1 MGGGCY
7 DRLQNI
13 ICTIALF
20 LVLVINIFAEV
31 PHTTIVENPSKEV
44 TKVETLKRRDKAE
57 LNITVEKKKSK
68 EVIGYVDGNKVIISK
83 EKNPQVNFE
92 DSYEVIDNLDGKIS
106 KGYTITTTE
115 EGIEIEGSKVPNF
128 LYLLGKNNVLKL
140 FFDNNEN
147 KIYKIGVDGNI
158 GFLVIPLKNNDSRIQ
173 ILDKNNNE
181 LIVDNLI
188 FDENGQKY
196 IQFLIPRNLINN
208 LKVKITTLKKIHI
221 YNTKINII
229 NNKNFKKSIRNLNRE
244 IYDEMHEFHGGE
256 YWNIKEWISG
266 EFNGKLSNRIDIN
279 IKVVSRGREYASHD
293 GWGFSEGG
301 HIYIDL
307 YDENDNFLKT
317 EHVQLWGWASG
328 DSRPSTEGDYNYP
341 FYKVPDSYSFYYE
354 KPVKYKVRYSFFTA
368 GFSAHDPNGSGLHL
382 HISVI
387 TNVDIIVKSKL
398 DVLKGQSTLQVR
410 EKYPTNQYIQFNST
424 KFEEGKPLALE
435 NSLTDVTFNTTGKGI
450 VTMQEGDILEIDGKQ
465 VTIGAGG
472 NLGVQEATIGDLKY
486 SYKVEAGKLRLALN
500 EWGVLEPNHDLMIRV
515 FRTENGNQRKMVE
528 HTLTID
534 SPRRVEGTN
543 NIKVDNSYQ
552 IRNVIKF
559 NGISLD
565 TPSSFALESPI
576 PAGITLAEQTGYGI
590 PLLDE
595 GDILQIDDG
604 RTRTVHS
611 YTIQSGGSL
620 PSQRVEFTN
629 GSIDLQVVNRKVQ
642 VRLNNWKV
650 NEPMRLNLRAIRG
663 VNEISNHE
671 ITLTAPEAPFNML
684 ETGNL
689 DFGNVLQGAKNKKA
703 ESNIRIEMLAGQDV
717 SEVKFN
723 LREEQPVMTNSQG
736 TELKVKSIDK
746 TVQKVRDRE
755 YNIKLRGTLDVPEEQ
770 KNGEYRGSNI
780 LDIEVK

>member
-1 MGGGCY
+1 MFKIDTVYKMNGGGGCY

-44 TKVETLKRRDKAE
+44 IKVETLKRKDKAE

-68 EVIGYVDGNKVIISK
+68 EVIGYVDGTKVIIPK

-92 DSYEVIDNLDGKIS
+92 DSYEIMDNLQGKIS
-106 KGYTITTTE
+106 KNYTVTTTE
-115 EGIEIEGSKVPNF
+115 EGIEIDGSKVPSF
-128 LYLLGKNNVLKL
+128 LYLVGKTGTWKWNNRIKYLQPK
-140 FFDNNEN
+140 
-147 KIYKIGVDGNI
+147 GNY
-158 GFLVIPLKNNDSRIQ
+158 SS
-173 ILDKNNNE
+173 
-181 LIVDNLI
+181 
-188 FDENGQKY
+188 
-196 IQFLIPRNLINN
+196 
-208 LKVKITTLKKIHI
+208 I
-221 YNTKINII
+221 YNFEISDRYSNEIFTFGKDSEILGLKIVSKEGEGDFHFNA
-229 NNKNFKKSIRNLNRE
+229 NYKS
-244 IYDEMHEFHGGE
+244 G
-256 YWNIKEWISG
+256 ISLL
-266 EFNGKLSNRIDIN
+266 EFNGVKFPLIIN
-279 IKVVSRGREYASHD
+279 KATDELIYGVGTVKINDELIIKSAL
-293 GWGFSEGG
+293 EGNYLG
-301 HIYIDL
+301 IILEKFPKKDFTINAYYKTYVWSWHGETNPKKFYYYSYYNITL
-307 YDENDNFLKT
+307 NFKFI
-317 EHVQLWGWASG
+317 
-328 DSRPSTEGDYNYP
+328 PST
-341 FYKVPDSYSFYYE
+341 
-354 KPVKYKVRYSFFTA
+354 
-368 GFSAHDPNGSGLHL
+368 
-382 HISVI
+382 
-387 TNVDIIVKSKL
+387 
-398 DVLKGQSTLQVR
+398 LKGQSTLEVR

-424 KFEEGKPLALE
+424 AFEEGKPLALE
-435 NSLTDVTFNTTGKGI
+435 NSLTDVTFNTIGKGI
-450 VTMQEGDILEIDGKQ
+450 VTMVEGDILEIDGKQ
-465 VTIGAGG
+465 VTIGTGG

-500 EWGVLEPNHDLMIRV
+500 EWGILEPNHDLMIRV

-543 NIKVDNSYQ
+543 NIKVDNNYQ

-565 TPSSFALESPI
+565 TPSSFSLESPI
-576 PAGITLAEQTGYGI
+576 PTGITLAEQTGYGI

-595 GDILQIDDG
+595 GDTLQVDDG
-604 RTRTVHS
+604 RIRTVHS

-620 PSQRVEFTN
+620 PSQRVEFSN

-689 DFGNVLQGAKNKKA
+689 DFGTVLQGAKNKKA

-736 TELKVKSIDK
+736 TELKVKSINRA
-746 TVQKVRDRE
+746 VQKVRDRE

-770 KNGEYRGSNI
+770 QNGEYRGSNI

>member
-1 MGGGCY
+1 MYEINTVYKMNGGGGCY

-20 LVLVINIFAEV
+20 LLLVINIFAEV

-115 EGIEIEGSKVPNF
+115 EGIEVEGSKVPNF
-128 LYLLGKNNVLKL
+128 LYLVGKIGAWRWNNKNNNKELLLETRANENIITFDETYNGEKFNFTQAGNVIPSGMKFESIGHRFYKLERTSSIDNFDSGYAVYYFNINNNVLIENRSFDYKEVTCSYPNTIVEISPEITLKITGNGDYCYFEFLKFPKKEFSLNINIEYAL
-140 FFDNNEN
+140 FRN
-147 KIYKIGVDGNI
+147 GNAPDPPALRETESYNI
-158 GFLVIPLKNNDSRIQ
+158 
-173 ILDKNNNE
+173 
-181 LIVDNLI
+181 NLI
-188 FDENGQKY
+188 F
-196 IQFLIPRNLINN
+196 
-208 LKVKITTLKKIHI
+208 
-221 YNTKINII
+221 
-229 NNKNFKKSIRNLNRE
+229 
-244 IYDEMHEFHGGE
+244 
-256 YWNIKEWISG
+256 
-266 EFNGKLSNRIDIN
+266 
-279 IKVVSRGREYASHD
+279 
-293 GWGFSEGG
+293 
-301 HIYIDL
+301 
-307 YDENDNFLKT
+307 
-317 EHVQLWGWASG
+317 
-328 DSRPSTEGDYNYP
+328 
-341 FYKVPDSYSFYYE
+341 
-354 KPVKYKVRYSFFTA
+354 KYK
-368 GFSAHDPNGSGLHL
+368 PNTLIGE
-382 HISVI
+382 
-387 TNVDIIVKSKL
+387 
-398 DVLKGQSTLQVR
+398 STLTVR

-424 KFEEGKPLALE
+424 AFEDRKPLALE

-450 VTMQEGDILEIDGKQ
+450 VTMVEGDILEIDGKQ

-500 EWGVLEPNHDLMIRV
+500 EWGILEPNHDLMIRV

-543 NIKVDNSYQ
+543 NIKIDNNYQ

-565 TPSSFALESPI
+565 TPSSFSLESPI
-576 PAGITLAEQTGYGI
+576 PTGVTLAEQTGYGI

-595 GDILQIDDG
+595 GDTIQVDDG

-611 YTIQSGGSL
+611 YTIQSGGTL
-620 PSQRVEFTN
+620 ASQRIEFSN

-663 VNEISNHE
+663 VNEISNHA

-770 KNGEYRGSNI
+770 QNGEYRGSNI

>member
-13 ICTIALF
+13 VCTIALF
-20 LVLVINIFAEV
+20 LLLVINIFAEV

-68 EVIGYVDGNKVIISK
+68 EVIGYVDGTKVIIPK

-92 DSYEVIDNLDGKIS
+92 DSYKIMDNLQGKIS
-106 KGYTITTTE
+106 KGYTVTTTE

-128 LYLLGKNNVLKL
+128 LYLVGKTGTWKWNNKVKRNMIQPRYIYEGYANYEI
-140 FFDNNEN
+140 DDSYENEW
-147 KIYKIGVDGNI
+147 IIFGNSNYAQ
-158 GFLVIPLKNNDSRIQ
+158 G
-173 ILDKNNNE
+173 
-181 LIVDNLI
+181 LIVKTIPKGIILKQ
-188 FDENGQKY
+188 NGGSGLY
-196 IQFLIPRNLINN
+196 A
-208 LKVKITTLKKIHI
+208 
-221 YNTKINII
+221 
-229 NNKNFKKSIRNLNRE
+229 NRE
-244 IYDEMHEFHGGE
+244 KFYEDAHNSFKLIKWLFSDYRNTDYHG
-256 YWNIKEWISG
+256 
-266 EFNGKLSNRIDIN
+266 FNVK
-279 IKVVSRGREYASHD
+279 
-293 GWGFSEGG
+293 
-301 HIYIDL
+301 
-307 YDENDNFLKT
+307 
-317 EHVQLWGWASG
+317 
-328 DSRPSTEGDYNYP
+328 YNYP
-341 FYKVPDSYSFYYE
+341 YAIADEQIINVSQNIQIMYKCDGNSHSIKLLKYPKQSFILHYGFVAESDIYQGDGNSF
-354 KPVKYKVRYSFFTA
+354 VYWSQAQHTMYFKY
-368 GFSAHDPNGSGLHL
+368 
-382 HISVI
+382 VI
-387 TNVDIIVKSKL
+387 RTLEGK
-398 DVLKGQSTLQVR
+398 STLTIR
-410 EKYPTNQYIQFNST
+410 EKYPLNKYIQFNST
-424 KFEEGKPLALE
+424 AFEEGKPLALE

-450 VTMQEGDILEIDGKQ
+450 VTMIEGDILEIDGKQ
-465 VTIGAGG
+465 VKIGSGG
-472 NLGVQEATIGDLKY
+472 NLGVQTATIGNLKY

-500 EWGVLEPNHDLMIRV
+500 EWGILEPNHDLKIIVNR
-515 FRTENGNQRKMVE
+515 NGAKKSE

-543 NIKVDNSYQ
+543 NIKVDNNYQ
-552 IRNVIKF
+552 IRNIIKF

-576 PAGITLAEQTGYGI
+576 PTGVTLAEQTGYGI

-595 GDILQIDDG
+595 GDTIQVDDR

-620 PSQRVEFTN
+620 PSQRVEFSN

-689 DFGNVLQGAKNKKA
+689 DFGTVLQGAKNKKA

-723 LREEQPVMTNSQG
+723 LREEQPIMTNSQG
-736 TELKVKSIDK
+736 TELKVKRIDK

-770 KNGEYRGSNI
+770 QSGEYRGSNI

>member
-1 MGGGCY
+1 MFKINTVYKMNGGGGCY

-20 LVLVINIFAEV
+20 LLLVINIFAEV

-44 TKVETLKRRDKAE
+44 TKVETLKRKDKAE

-68 EVIGYVDGNKVIISK
+68 EIVGYVDGNKVIIPKS
-83 EKNPQVNFE
+83 ENPQVNFE
-92 DSYEVIDNLDGKIS
+92 DTFEVMDNLQGKIS
-106 KGYTITTTE
+106 KNYKVTTTE
-115 EGIEIEGSKVPNF
+115 KGIEIEGSKVANF
-128 LYLLGKNNVLKL
+128 LYLIGKTGTWKWNNRNITVTTYSSWYEGTKYLTKNL
-140 FFDNNEN
+140 EIDDRYKNTWIYNSGTYNNINNSRASVIIIDEDGIIKDLNKEYNIYSYSGTWLASPYSRTVSPGGPEYGYCTGVKTLSIEN
-147 KIYKIGVDGNI
+147 KIIAEGSYNSEIVNI
-158 GFLVIPLKNNDSRIQ
+158 
-173 ILDKNNNE
+173 NNE
-181 LIVDNLI
+181 ILLQIGGERNFKFKLLKYPEKDFKLTFFLSGVGVHTKTIYQGGGEQPIEVLEGHNMSQQLTI
-188 FDENGQKY
+188 NFKY
-196 IQFLIPRNLINN
+196 ILR
-208 LKVKITTLKKIHI
+208 T
-221 YNTKINII
+221 
-229 NNKNFKKSIRNLNRE
+229 
-244 IYDEMHEFHGGE
+244 
-256 YWNIKEWISG
+256 
-266 EFNGKLSNRIDIN
+266 
-279 IKVVSRGREYASHD
+279 
-293 GWGFSEGG
+293 
-301 HIYIDL
+301 
-307 YDENDNFLKT
+307 
-317 EHVQLWGWASG
+317 
-328 DSRPSTEGDYNYP
+328 
-341 FYKVPDSYSFYYE
+341 
-354 KPVKYKVRYSFFTA
+354 
-368 GFSAHDPNGSGLHL
+368 
-382 HISVI
+382 
-387 TNVDIIVKSKL
+387 
-398 DVLKGQSTLQVR
+398 LKGQSTLEVK
-410 EKYPTNQYIQFNST
+410 EKYPTNQYIAFNST

-450 VTMQEGDILEIDGKQ
+450 VTIVEGDILEIDGKQ
-465 VTIGAGG
+465 VTIGTGG
-472 NLGVQEATIGDLKY
+472 NLGVQTATIGDLKY

-500 EWGVLEPNHDLMIRV
+500 EWGILEPNHDLMIRV

-543 NIKVDNSYQ
+543 NIKIDNNYQ

-565 TPSSFALESPI
+565 TPSSFSLESPI
-576 PAGITLAEQTGYGI
+576 PTGVTLAEQTGYGI

-595 GDILQIDDG
+595 GDTIQVDDG

-611 YTIQSGGSL
+611 YTIQSGGTL
-620 PSQRVEFTN
+620 ASQRIEFSN

-663 VNEISNHE
+663 VNEISNHA

-770 KNGEYRGSNI
+770 QSGEYRGSNI

>member
-31 PHTTIVENPSKEV
+31 PHITIVENPSKEV

-68 EVIGYVDGNKVIISK
+68 EVVGYVEGNKVIIPK
-83 EKNPQVNFE
+83 ERNPQVNFE
-92 DSYEVIDNLDGKIS
+92 DSYEIMDNLQGKIS
-106 KGYTITTTE
+106 KNYTVTTTE
-115 EGIEIEGSKVPNF
+115 AGIEIEGSKVPSF
-128 LYLLGKNNVLKL
+128 LYLVGKTGTWKWN
-140 FFDNNEN
+140 N
-147 KIYKIGVDGNI
+147 KIKYLQPRGNYSGIYNFEISDKYSNEIFIFGKDSEINGLKII
-158 GFLVIPLKNNDSRIQ
+158 SREGEG
-173 ILDKNNNE
+173 DFHFNNNRQ
-181 LIVDNLI
+181 
-188 FDENGQKY
+188 NG
-196 IQFLIPRNLINN
+196 
-208 LKVKITTLKKIHI
+208 
-221 YNTKINII
+221 
-229 NNKNFKKSIRNLNRE
+229 
-244 IYDEMHEFHGGE
+244 
-256 YWNIKEWISG
+256 ISLL
-266 EFNGKLSNRIDIN
+266 EFNGVKFPVVTNKATDELIYGVGTVKIN
-279 IKVVSRGREYASHD
+279 DELIIKSALEGNYLGIILEKFPKKDFTINAYYKTYVWSWHGETNPKKFYYYSHYN
-293 GWGFSEGG
+293 
-301 HIYIDL
+301 ITL
-307 YDENDNFLKT
+307 NFKFI
-317 EHVQLWGWASG
+317 
-328 DSRPSTEGDYNYP
+328 PST
-341 FYKVPDSYSFYYE
+341 
-354 KPVKYKVRYSFFTA
+354 
-368 GFSAHDPNGSGLHL
+368 LQ
-382 HISVI
+382 
-387 TNVDIIVKSKL
+387 
-398 DVLKGQSTLQVR
+398 GQSTLEVR

-424 KFEEGKPLALE
+424 VFEEGKPLALE

-450 VTMQEGDILEIDGKQ
+450 VTMQERDILEIDGKQ

-472 NLGVQEATIGDLKY
+472 NLGVQTATIGDLKY

-500 EWGVLEPNHDLMIRV
+500 EWGVLEPNHNLMIRV
-515 FRTENGNQRKMVE
+515 FRTENGEQRKMVE
-528 HTLTID
+528 HTITID
-534 SPRRVEGTN
+534 SPRKVEGTN
-543 NIKVDNSYQ
+543 NIKVDNDYQ

-576 PAGITLAEQTGYGI
+576 PTGITLAEQTGYGI

-595 GDILQIDDG
+595 GDTIQIDDG

-650 NEPMRLNLRAIRG
+650 NEPMRLNLKAIRG
-663 VNEISNHE
+663 VNEISNHA
-671 ITLTAPEAPFNML
+671 ITLTAPEAPFNMIDS
-684 ETGNL
+684 GNL

-723 LREEQPVMTNSQG
+723 LREEQPIMTNSQG

-755 YNIKLRGTLDVPEEQ
+755 YNIKLKGTLDVPEEQ
-770 KNGEYRGSNI
+770 QSGEYRGSNI

>member
-68 EVIGYVDGNKVIISK
+68 EVVGYVEGTKVIIPK

-92 DSYEVIDNLDGKIS
+92 DSYEIMDNLQGKIS
-106 KGYTITTTE
+106 KNYTVTTTE
-115 EGIEIEGSKVPNF
+115 KGIEIEGSKVPSF
-128 LYLLGKNNVLKL
+128 LYLVGKTGTWKWNDIIKDYMIKPRANLGLNIEFDETYKGDFIILVPSYSGEIYGSAQLLYPVQGIKKVSGNIVELYGGSYDTVTLNYFKFEGISHNIIEKQSYFPTFTYNNFISIGNYYNNTKNY
-140 FFDNNEN
+140 
-147 KIYKIGVDGNI
+147 IKIGFNQAISGNYSFNMSYGVTQAI
-158 GFLVIPLKNNDSRIQ
+158 
-173 ILDKNNNE
+173 E
-181 LIVDNLI
+181 LI
-188 FDENGQKY
+188 NGGWYTKNYDFNQT
-196 IQFLIPRNLINN
+196 INMVYKPN
-208 LKVKITTLKKIHI
+208 TL
-221 YNTKINII
+221 
-229 NNKNFKKSIRNLNRE
+229 E
-244 IYDEMHEFHGGE
+244 
-256 YWNIKEWISG
+256 
-266 EFNGKLSNRIDIN
+266 
-279 IKVVSRGREYASHD
+279 
-293 GWGFSEGG
+293 
-301 HIYIDL
+301 
-307 YDENDNFLKT
+307 
-317 EHVQLWGWASG
+317 
-328 DSRPSTEGDYNYP
+328 
-341 FYKVPDSYSFYYE
+341 
-354 KPVKYKVRYSFFTA
+354 
-368 GFSAHDPNGSGLHL
+368 
-382 HISVI
+382 
-387 TNVDIIVKSKL
+387 
-398 DVLKGQSTLQVR
+398 GQSTLQVR

-424 KFEEGKPLALE
+424 AFEEGKPLALE

-486 SYKVEAGKLRLALN
+486 SYKVEVGKLRLALN
-500 EWGVLEPNHDLMIRV
+500 EWGILEPNHNLMIRV

-543 NIKVDNSYQ
+543 NIKVDNNYQ

-565 TPSSFALESPI
+565 TPSSFSLESPI

-595 GDILQIDDG
+595 GDTIQVDDG

-611 YTIQSGGSL
+611 YTIQSGGTL
-620 PSQRVEFTN
+620 ASQRVEFSN
-629 GSIDLQVVNRKVQ
+629 GSIDLQVVNRKGQ

-650 NEPMRLNLRAIRG
+650 NEPMRLNLKAIRG
-663 VNEISNHE
+663 VNEISNHA

-684 ETGNL
+684 DSENL

-770 KNGEYRGSNI
+770 QSGEYRGSNI

>member
-1 MGGGCY
+1 M
-7 DRLQNI
+7 
-13 ICTIALF
+13 
-20 LVLVINIFAEV
+20 LVINIFAEV

-44 TKVETLKRRDKAE
+44 TKVETLKRKDKAE

-68 EVIGYVDGNKVIISK
+68 EIVGYVDGNKVIIPKS
-83 EKNPQVNFE
+83 ENPQINFE
-92 DSYEVIDNLDGKIS
+92 DEYKILNINGKEEKNATLKITNDGLEINGKDNFNFFLVGN
-106 KGYTITTTE
+106 TNVF
-115 EGIEIEGSKVPNF
+115 KVF
-128 LYLLGKNNVLKL
+128 SRKQS
-140 FFDNNEN
+140 
-147 KIYKIGVDGNI
+147 KIYKIGFYGNSGYI
-158 GFLVIPLKNNDSRIQ
+158 VIPFENSNEKIILIDDENKEIINNDCIVF
-173 ILDKNNNE
+173 NE
-181 LIVDNLI
+181 D
-188 FDENGQKY
+188 GKKY
-196 IQFLIPRNLINN
+196 IQFKIPNN
-208 LKVKITTLKKIHI
+208 LKNIKVKKIINGKSFI
-221 YNTKINII
+221 YNTQKIIV
-229 NNKNFKKSIRNLNRE
+229 KAQNFYKYDNQFSKDN
-244 IYDEMHEFHGGE
+244 YDEIHEFHGGE
-256 YWNIKEWISG
+256 YWNIKEWVSG
-266 EFNGKLSNRIDIN
+266 EFEGGLSNTIDIN
-279 IKVVSRGREYASHD
+279 LRVVSRGREYRSHK
-293 GWGFSEGG
+293 GWGFGEGG
-301 HIYIDL
+301 NLYIDL
-307 YDENDNFLKT
+307 YDEKGKFLKT
-317 EHVQLWGWASG
+317 ESIRLWGWASG

-341 FYKVPDSYSFYYE
+341 FYKVPNSYSFHYDE
-354 KPVKYKVRYSFFTA
+354 PVKYKVRYNFFTA
-368 GFSAHDPNGSGLHL
+368 GFSAHDPAGSGMHL

-387 TNVDIIVKSKL
+387 TYVDIIVKSKL
-398 DVLKGQSTLQVR
+398 DVLKGMSILEIK
-410 EKYPTNQYIQFNST
+410 EKYPTNQYIAFNST

-450 VTMQEGDILEIDGKQ
+450 VTMVEGDILEIDGKQ
-465 VTIGAGG
+465 VTIGTGG
-472 NLGVQEATIGDLKY
+472 NLGVQTATIGDLKY

-500 EWGVLEPNHDLMIRV
+500 EWGILEPNHDLMIRV

-543 NIKVDNSYQ
+543 NIKVDNNYQ

-565 TPSSFALESPI
+565 TPSSFSLESPI
-576 PAGITLAEQTGYGI
+576 PTGITLAEQTGYGI

-595 GDILQIDDG
+595 GDTIQIDDG

-611 YTIQSGGSL
+611 YTIQSGGTL
-620 PSQRVEFTN
+620 PSQRVEFSN

-689 DFGNVLQGAKNKKA
+689 DFGTVLQGAKNKKA

-770 KNGEYRGSNI
+770 QSGEYRGSNI

>member
-20 LVLVINIFAEV
+20 LLLVINIFAEV

-68 EVIGYVDGNKVIISK
+68 EVVGYVEGNKVIIPK

-92 DSYEVIDNLDGKIS
+92 DSYEIMDNLQGKIS
-106 KGYTITTTE
+106 KNYTVTTTE
-115 EGIEIEGSKVPNF
+115 EGIEIDGSKVPSF
-128 LYLLGKNNVLKL
+128 LYLVGKTGTWKWNRVKIQPRYSNDRY
-140 FFDNNEN
+140 FSITFEFDDTYSGEAVIF
-147 KIYKIGVDGNI
+147 KDGSAGLLYPVQGVKYVSGSGYFEADGSGSVNFDLNDTGFYSGLTFPTITRNI
-158 GFLVIPLKNNDSRIQ
+158 GS
-173 ILDKNNNE
+173 E
-181 LIVDNLI
+181 LTVNVS
-188 FDENGQKY
+188 N
-196 IQFLIPRNLINN
+196 
-208 LKVKITTLKKIHI
+208 H
-221 YNTKINII
+221 
-229 NNKNFKKSIRNLNRE
+229 SA
-244 IYDEMHEFHGGE
+244 
-256 YWNIKEWISG
+256 
-266 EFNGKLSNRIDIN
+266 NGKHYMKFD
-279 IKVVSRGREYASHD
+279 
-293 GWGFSEGG
+293 FSKFPKKDFSFGPSYTRYVNGSYQG
-301 HIYIDL
+301 HIHNGVYFK
-307 YDENDNFLKT
+307 YK
-317 EHVQLWGWASG
+317 
-328 DSRPSTEGDYNYP
+328 PST
-341 FYKVPDSYSFYYE
+341 
-354 KPVKYKVRYSFFTA
+354 
-368 GFSAHDPNGSGLHL
+368 
-382 HISVI
+382 
-387 TNVDIIVKSKL
+387 
-398 DVLKGQSTLQVR
+398 LKGQSTLVIR
-410 EKYPTNQYIQFNST
+410 EKYPSNEFIKFNST
-424 KFEEGKPLALE
+424 NIKEGKPLALE
-435 NSLTDVTFNTTGKGI
+435 NSLADVTLNTTGQGLD
-450 VTMQEGDILEIDGKQ
+450 TLYEGDILEIDGKQ
-465 VTIGAGG
+465 VKVGTGG
-472 NLGVQEATIGDLKY
+472 NLGVQTATIGDLEY
-486 SYKVEAGKLRLALN
+486 SYKMEEGKLRLKLN
-500 EWGVLEPNHDLMIRV
+500 SWGVLEPNHTLTIRAYRLMNNVSVKTI
-515 FRTENGNQRKMVE
+515 E

-543 NIKVDNSYQ
+543 NIKVDNNYQ
-552 IRNVIKF
+552 IRNIIKF

-565 TPSSFALESPI
+565 TPSSFSLESPI

-590 PLLDE
+590 PFLDE

-611 YTIQSGGSL
+611 YTIQSGGTL
-620 PSQRVEFTN
+620 PSQRVEFSN

-723 LREEQPVMTNSQG
+723 LREEQPIMTNSQG

-770 KNGEYRGSNI
+770 QSGEYRGSNI

>member
-1 MGGGCY
+1 MFKINTVYKMNGGGCY

-13 ICTIALF
+13 ACTIALF
-20 LVLVINIFAEV
+20 LLLVINIFAEV
-31 PHTTIVENPSKEV
+31 PHTTIAENPNKEV

-57 LNITVEKKKSK
+57 LNLSVTKVKSK
-68 EVIGYVDGNKVIISK
+68 EIIGNLNVDKKEIEFILPSELKNKEIVIIDDLSVFSNNK
-83 EKNPQVNFE
+83 SLKSRISNSFTQEIIGNNLIV
-92 DSYEVIDNLDGKIS
+92 SYENQPDNLYIYDLNGNFYKWSQARSYDAEDTTFYFEIDNNYSGEPILGNVNENPKQPLGIKYLYCDPSDSGLYRLGAHGGGYLNPYVHSHSPNITNIIYHGGVIDS
-106 KGYTITTTE
+106 
-115 EGIEIEGSKVPNF
+115 F
-128 LYLLGKNNVLKL
+128 C
-140 FFDNNEN
+140 
-147 KIYKIGVDGNI
+147 
-158 GFLVIPLKNNDSRIQ
+158 
-173 ILDKNNNE
+173 
-181 LIVDNLI
+181 
-188 FDENGQKY
+188 
-196 IQFLIPRNLINN
+196 
-208 LKVKITTLKKIHI
+208 
-221 YNTKINII
+221 
-229 NNKNFKKSIRNLNRE
+229 
-244 IYDEMHEFHGGE
+244 
-256 YWNIKEWISG
+256 
-266 EFNGKLSNRIDIN
+266 LS
-279 IKVVSRGREYASHD
+279 SYP
-293 GWGFSEGG
+293 
-301 HIYIDL
+301 
-307 YDENDNFLKT
+307 ENDFTVFIQYYATRNDGEEQRT
-317 EHVQLWGWASG
+317 
-328 DSRPSTEGDYNYP
+328 YNRLV
-341 FYKVPDSYSFYYE
+341 F
-354 KPVKYKVRYSFFTA
+354 KYVLRT
-368 GFSAHDPNGSGLHL
+368 
-382 HISVI
+382 
-387 TNVDIIVKSKL
+387 
-398 DVLKGQSTLQVR
+398 LKGQSIITFR
-410 EKYPTNQYIQFNST
+410 EHYIKNEYVKFNST
-424 KFEEGKPLALE
+424 TFEEGKPLALE
-435 NSLTDVTFNTTGKGI
+435 NSLTDVTFSTSGKGI

-465 VTIGAGG
+465 VKIGSGG
-472 NLGVQEATIGDLKY
+472 NLGVQTATIGNLKY

-500 EWGVLEPNHDLMIRV
+500 EWGILEPNHDLKIIVNR
-515 FRTENGNQRKMVE
+515 NGAKKSE

-543 NIKVDNSYQ
+543 NIKVDNNYQ

-620 PSQRVEFTN
+620 PSQRVEFSN

-689 DFGNVLQGAKNKKA
+689 DFGTVLQGAKNKKA

-770 KNGEYRGSNI
+770 QSGEYRGSNI

>member
-1 MGGGCY
+1 M
-7 DRLQNI
+7 
-13 ICTIALF
+13 
-20 LVLVINIFAEV
+20 LVINIFAEV

-44 TKVETLKRRDKAE
+44 TKVETLKRKDKAE

-68 EVIGYVDGNKVIISK
+68 EVIGYVDGNKVIIPK

-92 DSYEVIDNLDGKIS
+92 DSYEIMDNLQGKIS
-106 KGYTITTTE
+106 KGYVVTTTE
-115 EGIEIEGSKVPNF
+115 EGIEIDGSKVPSF
-128 LYLLGKNNVLKL
+128 LYLVGKTGTWKWNRLKIERRDSNETIYRNVYID
-140 FFDNNEN
+140 FDERYNGE
-147 KIYKIGVDGNI
+147 
-158 GFLVIPLKNNDSRIQ
+158 
-173 ILDKNNNE
+173 
-181 LIVDNLI
+181 NLI
-188 FDENGQKY
+188 FANKGLLVTPNGIKNYSGYVYSFIKSVWYKSELSKFYVNDKLYNEKVQNY
-196 IQFLIPRNLINN
+196 FPNVFHNEETLAIEINN
-208 LKVKITTLKKIHI
+208 
-221 YNTKINII
+221 
-229 NNKNFKKSIRNLNRE
+229 
-244 IYDEMHEFHGGE
+244 YD
-256 YWNIKEWISG
+256 SG
-266 EFNGKLSNRIDIN
+266 D
-279 IKVVSRGREYASHD
+279 
-293 GWGFSEGG
+293 
-301 HIYIDL
+301 
-307 YDENDNFLKT
+307 DNFLTMKLNKFPKQDFIIKVKFFLRKYKT
-317 EHVQLWGWASG
+317 ELQNSFSG
-328 DSRPSTEGDYNYP
+328 YEDYTFYFKYKPST
-341 FYKVPDSYSFYYE
+341 
-354 KPVKYKVRYSFFTA
+354 
-368 GFSAHDPNGSGLHL
+368 L
-382 HISVI
+382 I
-387 TNVDIIVKSKL
+387 
-398 DVLKGQSTLQVR
+398 GQSILEVR
-410 EKYPTNQYIQFNST
+410 EKYPVNQYIQFSST
-424 KFEEGKPLALE
+424 AFEEGKPLALE
-435 NSLTDVTFNTTGKGI
+435 NSLVDVTFNTTGKGI

-465 VTIGAGG
+465 VKIGSGG

-500 EWGVLEPNHDLMIRV
+500 EWGILEPNHNLMIRV

-552 IRNVIKF
+552 IRNIIKF

-565 TPSSFALESPI
+565 TPSSFSLESPI
-576 PAGITLAEQTGYGI
+576 PTGITLAEQTGYGI

-595 GDILQIDDG
+595 GDTIQIDDG

-620 PSQRVEFTN
+620 PSQRVEFSN

-650 NEPMRLNLRAIRG
+650 NEPMRLNLKAIRG
-663 VNEISNHE
+663 VNEISNHA
-671 ITLTAPEAPFNML
+671 ITLTSPEAPFNML

-703 ESNIRIEMLAGQDV
+703 ESNIRIEMLEGQDI

-770 KNGEYRGSNI
+770 QSGEYRGSNI